1 MTKREFLTSIA
12 NSDLATEIIEF
23 AQTEIEKMDA
33 KNANRKPTKKQL
45 ENEVVAATIVE
56 FLVGKEPMVGADI
69 ASALDLTTQ
78 KVTGLCGSL
87 VKAGKLTKSTV
98 KLPKVGERV
107 AYSVVTE

>member
-1 MTKREFLTSIA
+1 MTKREFLTAIV
-12 NSDLATEIIEF
+12 NSELATEIVDF
-23 AQTEIEKMDA
+23 AVAEIEKMDA

-45 ENEVVAATIVE
+45 ENEAVAATIVE
-56 FLVGKEPMVGADI
+56 FLTGKEPMVGADI